1 MISATPVRLGLVAM
15 LTAAGALAGHSAAF
29 AQGAAGSVNL
39 APHIAIYDLTLTS
52 SRGKRSLE
60 GVRGRIVYDF
70 SGSACEGY
78 ALNFRQVTELD
89 SGEGKVALSDL
100 RTATWEEGEGKSFR
114 FKSQNYMDEKQIGD
128 VDGRADRGKAS
139 VAVKL
144 NKPEDKKFDA
154 GRVVFPTEHMRL
166 LIEAAQAGKTLL
178 EIAVYDGS
186 ESGEKIYQ
194 SLSVIGRR
202 IEPDNALH
210 FIEVAERD
218 FDLGQQIHG
227 ALARRLLAVFDRYR
241 ATELADRNQFAVRAE
256 AELAGHHQ
264 QITAAHKAHIVGDR
278 CGRRAKRNPKVRKL
292 FFNYTRHNPL
302 HLSWSKVLADRARRR
317 KRIG

>member
-1 MISATPVRLGLVAM
+1 MISVIPVRLGFVAM
-15 LTAAGALAGHSAAF
+15 FAAATFAANGAALA
-29 AQGAAGSVNL
+29 QGPAGSVKL
-39 APHIAIYDLTLTS
+39 APHVAVYDLTLTS

-114 FKSQNYMDEKQIGD
+114 FKSQNYMDSKQIGD
-128 VDGRADRGKAS
+128 IDGRADRGKGS

-144 NKPEDKKFDA
+144 SKPGDKKFDA
-154 GRVVFPTEHMRL
+154 GKVVFPTEHMRL
-166 LIEAAQAGKTLL
+166 LIEAAKAAKTLL

-202 IEPDNALH
+202 IE
-210 FIEVAERD
+210 AEKKPED
-218 FDLGQQIHG
+218 AAAAKDVLTG
-227 ALARRLLAVFDRYR
+227 LARWPVTISYFDKAEKKADDQPGEQTPVYAISFEMYENGISRALRLDYGDFVIDGKMSSLEVKKAR
-241 ATELADRNQFAVRAE
+241 AC
-256 AELAGHHQ
+256 
-264 QITAAHKAHIVGDR
+264 K
-278 CGRRAKRNPKVRKL
+278 
-292 FFNYTRHNPL
+292 
-302 HLSWSKVLADRARRR
+302 
-317 KRIG
+317 